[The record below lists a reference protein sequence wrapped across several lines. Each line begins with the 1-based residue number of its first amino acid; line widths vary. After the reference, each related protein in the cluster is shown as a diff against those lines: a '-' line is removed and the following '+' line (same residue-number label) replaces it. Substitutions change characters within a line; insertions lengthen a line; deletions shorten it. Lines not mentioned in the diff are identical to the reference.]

1 MRNTNQPT
9 HSQPVTITKTSPM
22 PRCEFAAG
30 LGSPLVA
37 TGVACNE
44 VVSASGTRFRRLLRF
59 DISRIVRLRDHVTA
73 LKHFLEII
81 NIDKILAAI
90 RL

>member
-1 MRNTNQPT
+1 
-9 HSQPVTITKTSPM
+9 M
-22 PRCEFAAG
+22 PGGEFAAG
-30 LGSPLVA
+30 LGSSLVA

-59 DISRIVRLRDHVTA
+59 DMSRIVRHRDHVTA

-81 NIDKILAAI
+81 NVDKILATI
-90 RL
+90 GL